1 MMKEWMGFDDT
12 RSVLNGDYRALGAF
26 A

>member
-1 MMKEWMGFDDT
+1 MMKEWMGLDDT
-12 RSVLNGDYRALGAF
+12 RSVLKGDYATLGVF